1 MSICSTWV
9 FLLLLQCA
17 SYESCSASDELI
29 KNFWTVFFELSEEN
43 KKKFLS
49 KCCLEHECLDVS
61 TLFKEYHYLFA
72 SHPHIIYFSLVF
84 LYGTDRVPVG
94 GFSKRSLKIL
104 LSDCSDSE
112 DRLPE
117 AQTCFGR
124 LILPKYSDINTLRDK
139 LIHAISFCKV
149 FGRAWNSLQ
158 IPDPMQS
165 SICC

>member
-1 MSICSTWV
+1 MTFYIFHSTWV
-9 FLLLLQCA
+9 FLLLLQCV
-17 SYESCSASDELI
+17 SYESCSVSDELI

-43 KKKFLS
+43 KKRFLGRF
-49 KCCLEHECLDVS
+49 CVEHMNILMH
-61 TLFKEYHYLFA
+61 LHYLGLSLLFA
-72 SHPHIIYFSLVF
+72 SHPHIVYFSLVF

-104 LSDCSDSE
+104 LSDCPDAE

-149 FGRAWNSLQ
+149 FGRA
-158 IPDPMQS
+158 
-165 SICC
+165 